1 MKKLITLTL
10 SLAALLLL
18 NNCQSGAQD
27 ENEEFKLSF
36 PAKINMEDIVNQPI
50 SELNLSMVAD
60 SLEYIPLETLSESL
74 ISHVHQ
80 VIVTEKFIF
89 LRTRGRILKFSRDGK
104 YLSRISSQ
112 GRGPGEYISIRNISI
127 DYNNERLFI
136 FRNYVRELL
145 KYTYNNQFL
154 GGLPLYGFSDLDLAL
169 NVSYVGKDHFIAS
182 GRTMWPGEFSEEMFL
197 VALLDSTGRVIKKVS
212 SPLTQSSDYLDNNNL
227 FYPGTV
233 FPSYYDSIA
242 LSIGWGCDT
251 IYAVS
256 HDGIE
261 PRYILNFGRY
271 NAPFEIKYGWSI
283 DNNELGE
290 IMGKRYGYIWFLE
303 TPVETS
309 DYLFLRFSLNDYLY
323 LAAFNKQTCQS
334 SLFKE
339 KGKSHYG
346 LVYANSS
353 SGLKND
359 LDGGLNFYPKWTNL
373 NSNVWITSHNAFE
386 LLSSLDEIR
395 ESDPENLQ
403 KHKRLIELI
412 GKLDENDNP
421 VLVVAHLK

>member
-1 MKKLITLTL
+1 
-10 SLAALLLL
+10 
-18 NNCQSGAQD
+18 
-27 ENEEFKLSF
+27 
-36 PAKINMEDIVNQPI
+36 
-50 SELNLSMVAD
+50 
-60 SLEYIPLETLSESL
+60 
-74 ISHVHQ
+74 
-80 VIVTEKFIF
+80 
-89 LRTRGRILKFSRDGK
+89 
-104 YLSRISSQ
+104 
-112 GRGPGEYISIRNISI
+112 
-127 DYNNERLFI
+127 
-136 FRNYVRELL
+136 
-145 KYTYNNQFL
+145 
-154 GGLPLYGFSDLDLAL
+154 
-169 NVSYVGKDHFIAS
+169 
-182 GRTMWPGEFSEEMFL
+182 
-197 VALLDSTGRVIKKVS
+197 
-212 SPLTQSSDYLDNNNL
+212 
-227 FYPGTV
+227 
-233 FPSYYDSIA
+233 
-242 LSIGWGCDT
+242 
-251 IYAVS
+251 
-256 HDGIE
+256 
-261 PRYILNFGRY
+261 
-271 NAPFEIKYGWSI
+271 
-283 DNNELGE
+283 
-290 IMGKRYGYIWFLE
+290 MGKRYGYIWFLE